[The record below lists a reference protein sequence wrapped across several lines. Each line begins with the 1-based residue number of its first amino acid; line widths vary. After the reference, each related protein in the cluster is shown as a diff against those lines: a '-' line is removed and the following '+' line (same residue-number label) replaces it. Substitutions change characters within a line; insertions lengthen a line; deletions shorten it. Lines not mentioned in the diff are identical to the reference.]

1 MKVTLIVQARSNS
14 TRLKNKMFLTLGK
27 YKILEWVIL
36 RLKNIR
42 FVDNLVIA
50 TSDKVEDRNILKI
63 AKKNNLKVFIGD
75 EKNVLKRFYLCSK
88 KFPSDLVVR
97 VCADNPLI
105 DKKEIERLILYFKKN
120 YKKNDYLQNFLVT
133 KNSIYA
139 GGFGAE
145 IFKRKCIKEA
155 FLSAKLLSDKEH
167 VTKFI
172 RNNPKKF
179 KSEFYFGNK
188 NLHFPYLNFDV
199 DTNKDLKNLS
209 GIFKKLNVK
218 LSTKGDMFIKRYL
231 TKSINEDLINLFPIN
246 RSLTGSGNL
255 KTLRY
260 IQKKIPIKILSIK
273 SGTAVYD
280 WKVPHEWIV
289 KNAYVKDTEGN
300 YIIDYKN
307 NNLSIV
313 NYSSSYR
320 GYLTAKQLSKKLYT
334 KQNLTNAI
342 PYKTSYYK
350 KDWGFC
356 IEQKNLKKIINYKK
370 KFYVNIDTKFKKSKM
385 DFGEILIKGKS
396 QKEILISTYICHPSM
411 ANDNLSG
418 IILTTYLTQ
427 FIKSLKNRYWT
438 YRIIFIPETIG
449 AIAYCKIN
457 EKKIKNVLFALMVN
471 NVGGPGKISF
481 KQSFDDDHF
490 INTLINQVLN
500 ENKIRAKKYKFDIH
514 GSDERQFSSQF
525 FNINSASIHKDKYF
539 EYKQYHT
546 SADNLDFVKSEN
558 LFKML
563 KLYQGLIVKIESQII
578 FKTLKT
584 KCEPMLSKY
593 SLYPTLGGENVPGK
607 KINFIDTILWLIFL
621 SNGNRTVEQIAKKLK
636 ISKFRLMD
644 FYKILQSKKI
654 IKRI

>member
-1 MKVTLIVQARSNS
+1 MRVTLIIQARSNS
-14 TRLKNKMFLTLGK
+14 TRLKNKMFLMLDK
-27 YKILEWVIL
+27 YKVLEWVIF
-36 RLKNIR
+36 RLKKIK
-42 FVDNLVIA
+42 FVNNLVIA
-50 TSDKVEDRNILKI
+50 TSNKVADKDIIKI
-63 AKKNNLKVFIGD
+63 GKKNNLKVFAGN

-88 KFPSDLVVR
+88 KYPSDLIVR

-105 DKKEIERLILYFKKN
+105 DKNEIENLILYFKKN
-120 YKKNDYLQNFLVT
+120 YKKIDYLQNFLVS

-145 IFKRKCIKEA
+145 IFKKKCIKEA
-155 FLSAKLLSDKEH
+155 FFNAKTSSDKEH
-167 VTKFI
+167 VTKYI

-179 KSEFYFGNK
+179 KSAFYFGNK

-199 DTNKDLKNLS
+199 DTKKDLDNLNRLS
-209 GIFKKLNVK
+209 RKLNFK
-218 LSTKGDMFIKRYL
+218 LSTRGDIVVKKFLIR
-231 TKSINEDLINLFPIN
+231 SINEDLINLFPLN
-246 RSLTGSGNL
+246 RSLTGVGNL
-255 KTLRY
+255 NTLKY
-260 IQKKIPIKILSIK
+260 IQKKIPIKILNIK
-273 SGTAVYD
+273 SGTTVYD
-280 WKVPHEWIV
+280 WKVPNEWVV
-289 KNAYVKDTEGN
+289 KNAYIKDSKGN

-313 NYSSSYR
+313 NYSTSFK

-334 KQNLTNAI
+334 KKNLKNAI

-356 IEQKNLKKIINYKK
+356 IEQKKLNKILDSKK

-385 DFGEILIKGKS
+385 VFGEILIKGKS
-396 QKEILISTYICHPSM
+396 KKEILISTYICHPSM

-427 FIKSLKNRYWT
+427 FIQSLKNRYWS

-449 AIAYCKIN
+449 AIAYCKLN

-471 NVGGPGKISF
+471 NVGGPGKVSF
-481 KQSFDDDHF
+481 KQSFDDSHF
-490 INTLINQVLN
+490 INNLINQVLN
-500 ENKIRAKKYKFDIH
+500 ENQIRAKKYKFDIH

-525 FNINSASIHKDKYF
+525 FHINSASIHKDKYF
-539 EYKQYHT
+539 EYNQYHS

-563 KLYQGLIVKIESQII
+563 KIYQSLIFKIEKQII

-621 SNGNRTVEQIAKKLK
+621 SDGNKTVEQIAKILK
-636 ISKFRLMD
+636 ISKFKLMN

>member
-199 DTNKDLKNLS
+199 DTKKDLDNLNKIS
-209 GIFKKLNVK
+209 KQLNLK
-218 LSTKGDMFIKRYL
+218 LSTKGDMIIKKYL
-231 TKSINEDLINLFPIN
+231 IKSINQDLVKLFPVN
-246 RSLTGSGNL
+246 RSLTGSGNM
-255 KTLRY
+255 KTLKY
-260 IQKKIPIKILSIK
+260 IQKKIPIKILNIK
-273 SGTAVYD
+273 SGTNVYD

-289 KNAYVKDTEGN
+289 K
-300 YIIDYKN
+300 
-307 NNLSIV
+307 
-313 NYSSSYR
+313 
-320 GYLTAKQLSKKLYT
+320 
-334 KQNLTNAI
+334 
-342 PYKTSYYK
+342 
-350 KDWGFC
+350 
-356 IEQKNLKKIINYKK
+356 
-370 KFYVNIDTKFKKSKM
+370 M
-385 DFGEILIKGKS
+385 
-396 QKEILISTYICHPSM
+396 
-411 ANDNLSG
+411 
-418 IILTTYLTQ
+418 
-427 FIKSLKNRYWT
+427 
-438 YRIIFIPETIG
+438 
-449 AIAYCKIN
+449 
-457 EKKIKNVLFALMVN
+457 LM
-471 NVGGPGKISF
+471 
-481 KQSFDDDHF
+481 
-490 INTLINQVLN
+490 
-500 ENKIRAKKYKFDIH
+500 
-514 GSDERQFSSQF
+514 
-525 FNINSASIHKDKYF
+525 
-539 EYKQYHT
+539 
-546 SADNLDFVKSEN
+546 
-558 LFKML
+558 
-563 KLYQGLIVKIESQII
+563 
-578 FKTLKT
+578 
-584 KCEPMLSKY
+584 
-593 SLYPTLGGENVPGK
+593 
-607 KINFIDTILWLIFL
+607 
-621 SNGNRTVEQIAKKLK
+621 
-636 ISKFRLMD
+636 
-644 FYKILQSKKI
+644 
-654 IKRI
+654 

>member
-1 MKVTLIVQARSNS
+1 M
-14 TRLKNKMFLTLGK
+14 
-27 YKILEWVIL
+27 
-36 RLKNIR
+36 
-42 FVDNLVIA
+42 
-50 TSDKVEDRNILKI
+50 
-63 AKKNNLKVFIGD
+63 
-75 EKNVLKRFYLCSK
+75 
-88 KFPSDLVVR
+88 
-97 VCADNPLI
+97 
-105 DKKEIERLILYFKKN
+105 
-120 YKKNDYLQNFLVT
+120 
-133 KNSIYA
+133 
-139 GGFGAE
+139 
-145 IFKRKCIKEA
+145 
-155 FLSAKLLSDKEH
+155 
-167 VTKFI
+167 
-172 RNNPKKF
+172 
-179 KSEFYFGNK
+179 YFGNK

-313 NYSSSYR
+313 NYSTNYK

-334 KQNLTNAI
+334 KKNLINAI

-490 INTLINQVLN
+490 INNLINQVLN

-636 ISKFRLMD
+636 ISKFRLMN

>member
-1 MKVTLIVQARSNS
+1 M
-14 TRLKNKMFLTLGK
+14 
-27 YKILEWVIL
+27 E
-36 RLKNIR
+36 
-42 FVDNLVIA
+42 
-50 TSDKVEDRNILKI
+50 
-63 AKKNNLKVFIGD
+63 
-75 EKNVLKRFYLCSK
+75 
-88 KFPSDLVVR
+88 
-97 VCADNPLI
+97 
-105 DKKEIERLILYFKKN
+105 
-120 YKKNDYLQNFLVT
+120 
-133 KNSIYA
+133 
-139 GGFGAE
+139 
-145 IFKRKCIKEA
+145 
-155 FLSAKLLSDKEH
+155 DKEH
-167 VTKFI
+167 VTKYI
-172 RNNPKKF
+172 RNNTKKF
-179 KSEFYFGNK
+179 KSSLYLGNK

-199 DTNKDLKNLS
+199 DTNKDLKNLNR
-209 GIFKKLNVK
+209 IFKRLNVK

-255 KTLRY
+255 KTLKY
-260 IQKKIPIKILSIK
+260 IQKKIPIKILNIK
-273 SGTAVYD
+273 SGTSVYD

-289 KNAYVKDTEGN
+289 KNAYVKDSEGN

-313 NYSSSYR
+313 NYSASYK

-334 KQNLTNAI
+334 KKNLINAI

-356 IEQKNLKKIINYKK
+356 VEQKNLKKIINYKK

-427 FIKSLKNRYWT
+427 FIKSLKNRYWS

-449 AIAYCKIN
+449 AIAYCKLN
-457 EKKIKNVLFALMVN
+457 EKKIKNVLLALMVN
-471 NVGGPGKISF
+471 NVGGTGKISF

-500 ENKIRAKKYKFDIH
+500 ENKIKAKKYKFDIH

-546 SADNLDFVKSEN
+546 SADNLDFVKGEN

-563 KLYQGLIVKIESQII
+563 KLYQSLIVKIESQII

-621 SNGNRTVEQIAKKLK
+621 SNGNNHTFHRC
-636 ISKFRLMD
+636 RL
-644 FYKILQSKKI
+644 I
-654 IKRI
+654 R

>member
-1 MKVTLIVQARSNS
+1 MKVTLIIQARSNS
-14 TRLKNKMFLTLGK
+14 TRIKNKMFMMLGK

-36 RLKNIR
+36 RLKKIR
-42 FVDNLVIA
+42 FVNNVIIA
-50 TSDKVEDRNILKI
+50 TSNKIVDRNIIKI
-63 AKKNNLKVFIGD
+63 AKKNNLKVFAGS

-88 KFPSDLVVR
+88 KFPSDIIVR

-105 DKKEIERLILYFKKN
+105 DKKEIEKLILYFKKN
-120 YKKNDYLQNFLVT
+120 YNKNDYLQNFLVS

-139 GGFGAE
+139 SGFGAE
-145 IFKRKCIKEA
+145 IFKSKCLKEA
-155 FLSAKLLSDKEH
+155 FFNAKSSEDREH
-167 VTKFI
+167 VTKYI
-172 RNNPKKF
+172 RNNSKKF
-179 KSEFYFGNK
+179 KSSLYFGNK

-356 IEQKNLKKIINYKK
+356 VEQKNLKKIINYKK

>member
-1 MKVTLIVQARSNS
+1 MKVNLIIQARSNS
-14 TRLKNKMFLTLGK
+14 TRIKNKMFLILGK
-27 YKILEWVIL
+27 YKILEWVIF
-36 RLKNIR
+36 RLKKIK
-42 FVDNLVIA
+42 FVDNIIIA
-50 TSDKVEDRNILKI
+50 TSNKIVDKNIIKI
-63 AKKNNLKVFIGD
+63 AKKNNLDVFTGS
-75 EKNVLKRFYLCSK
+75 EKNVLERFYLCSK
-88 KFPSDLVVR
+88 KFPSEIIVR

-105 DKKEIERLILYFKKN
+105 DKKEIEKLILYFKKN
-120 YKKNDYLQNFLVT
+120 YNKNDYLQNFLVS

-145 IFKRKCIKEA
+145 IFKSKCLEEA
-155 FLSAKLLSDKEH
+155 FFNAKSSKDKEH
-167 VTKFI
+167 VTKYI
-172 RNNPKKF
+172 RNNPNKF
-179 KSEFYFGNK
+179 KSSFYLGNK

-199 DTNKDLKNLS
+199 DTNKDFKNLNR
-209 GIFKKLNVK
+209 IFKKLDIK
-218 LSTKGDMFIKRYL
+218 LSTSADIIIKRYL
-231 TKSINEDLINLFPIN
+231 NKSINEDLVNLFPLN

-255 KTLRY
+255 KTLKY
-260 IQKKIPIKILSIK
+260 IQKKIPIKILNIK

-280 WKVPHEWIV
+280 WKVPYEWTV
-289 KNAYVKDTEGN
+289 KNAYLKDSDGN

-313 NYSSSYR
+313 NYSKSFK
-320 GYLTAKQLSKKLYT
+320 GYLTAKQLSRKLYT
-334 KQNLTNAI
+334 KKNLINAI

-356 IEQKNLKKIINYKK
+356 VSQKNLKKITDYKK
-370 KFYVNIDTKFKKSKM
+370 KFYVNIDTEFKKSKM

-396 QKEILISTYICHPSM
+396 KKEILISTYICHPSM

-418 IILTTYLTQ
+418 IILTTYLSK
-427 FIKSLKNRYWT
+427 FIKSLKNRYWS

-449 AIAYCKIN
+449 AIAYCKLN
-457 EKKIKNVLFALMVN
+457 EKKIKNILFALIVN
-471 NVGGPGKISF
+471 NVGGPGQISF
-481 KQSFDDDHF
+481 KQSFDNNHF
-490 INTLINQVLN
+490 VNVLINQVLK

-525 FNINSASIHKDKYF
+525 FKINAASIHKDKYF

-546 SADNLDFVKSEN
+546 SADNLDFVKSKN

-563 KLYQGLIVKIESQII
+563 KLYQDLILKIEKQII
-578 FKTLKT
+578 FKTQKT

-621 SNGNRTVEQIAKKLK
+621 SDGNMTVEQITKKLK
-636 ISKFRLMD
+636 ISKLRLMSY
-644 FYKILQSKKI
+644 YKILQLKKI
-654 IKRI
+654 IERV

>member
-1 MKVTLIVQARSNS
+1 MRVTLIVQARSNS
-14 TRLKNKMFLTLGK
+14 KRLKNKMFLRLGK

-42 FVDNLVIA
+42 YVDNLVVA
-50 TSDKVEDRNILKI
+50 TSDKVVDRNIVKI
-63 AKKNNLKVFIGD
+63 AKKNSLKVFIGD

-88 KFPSDLVVR
+88 KFPSDIIVR

-105 DKKEIERLILYFKKN
+105 DKKEIEKLIIYFKKN
-120 YKKNDYLQNFLVT
+120 YNRTDYLQNFLVS

-139 GGFGAE
+139 SGFGAE
-145 IFKRKCIKEA
+145 IFKSKCLKEA
-155 FLSAKLLSDKEH
+155 FLNAKTLGDKEH
-167 VTKFI
+167 VTKYI
-172 RNNPKKF
+172 RNNTKKF
-179 KSEFYFGNK
+179 KSSLYVGNK

-199 DTNKDLKNLS
+199 DTNKDLKNLNS
-209 GIFKKLNVK
+209 IFKKLGIK
-218 LSTKGDMFIKRYL
+218 LSTSADIVVKKYLNHSIK
-231 TKSINEDLINLFPIN
+231 EDLVNLFPLN
-246 RSLTGSGNL
+246 RSLTGPANL
-255 KTLRY
+255 KTLKY
-260 IQKKIPIKILSIK
+260 IQKKIPIKILNIK

-280 WKVPHEWIV
+280 WKVPYEWIV
-289 KNAYVKDTEGN
+289 KNAYVKDSDGN

-313 NYSSSYR
+313 NYSKNYK
-320 GYLTAKQLSKKLYT
+320 GYLTAKQLSRKLYT
-334 KQNLTNAI
+334 KKNLINAI

-356 IEQKNLKKIINYKK
+356 ISQKNLKKITDYKK
-370 KFYVNIDTKFKKSKM
+370 KFFVNIDTEFKKTKM

-396 QKEILISTYICHPSM
+396 KKEILISTYICHPSM

-418 IILTTYLTQ
+418 IILTTYLSK
-427 FIKSLKNRYWT
+427 FIKSLKNRYWS

-449 AIAYCKIN
+449 AIAYCKLN
-457 EKKIKNVLFALMVN
+457 EKKVKNILFALIVN

-481 KQSFDDDHF
+481 KQSFDNNHF
-490 INTLINQVLN
+490 INILINQVLK

-525 FNINSASIHKDKYF
+525 FKINAASIHKDKYF
-539 EYKQYHT
+539 EYKEYHT
-546 SADNLDFVKSEN
+546 SADNLDFVKSKN

-563 KLYQGLIVKIESQII
+563 KLYQNLILKIEKQII
-578 FKTLKT
+578 FKTLKR

-621 SNGNRTVEQIAKKLK
+621 SDGNMTVEQISKKLK
-636 ISKFRLMD
+636 ISKLRLMS

-654 IKRI
+654 IKRV

>member
-1 MKVTLIVQARSNS
+1 MKVTLIIQARSNS
-14 TRLKNKMFLTLGK
+14 TRIKNKMFLMLGK
-27 YKILEWVIL
+27 YKILEWVIF
-36 RLKNIR
+36 RLKKIR
-42 FVDNLVIA
+42 FVNNVIIA
-50 TSDKVEDRNILKI
+50 TSNKIVDRNIIKI
-63 AKKNNLKVFIGD
+63 AKKNNLNVFAGS
-75 EKNVLKRFYLCSK
+75 EKNVLERFYLCSK
-88 KFPSDLVVR
+88 KFPSDIIIR

-105 DKKEIERLILYFKKN
+105 DKKEIEKLIIYFKKN
-120 YKKNDYLQNFLVT
+120 YNKNDYLQNFIVS

-139 GGFGAE
+139 SGFGAE
-145 IFKRKCIKEA
+145 IFKSKCLEEA
-155 FLSAKLLSDKEH
+155 FFNAKSLEDKEH
-167 VTKFI
+167 VTKYI
-172 RNNPKKF
+172 RNNTKKF
-179 KSEFYFGNK
+179 KSSLYLGNK

-199 DTNKDLKNLS
+199 DTNKDLKNLNR
-209 GIFKKLNVK
+209 IFKRLNVK

-255 KTLRY
+255 KTLKY
-260 IQKKIPIKILSIK
+260 IQKKIPIKILNIK
-273 SGTAVYD
+273 SGTSVYD

-289 KNAYVKDTEGN
+289 KNAYVKDSEGN

-313 NYSSSYR
+313 NYSASYK

-334 KQNLTNAI
+334 KKNLINAI

-356 IEQKNLKKIINYKK
+356 VEQKNLKKIINYKK

-427 FIKSLKNRYWT
+427 FIKSLKNRYWS

-449 AIAYCKIN
+449 AIAYCKLN

-471 NVGGPGKISF
+471 NVGGTGKISF

-500 ENKIRAKKYKFDIH
+500 ENKIKAKKYKFDIH

-546 SADNLDFVKSEN
+546 SADNLDFVKGEN

-563 KLYQGLIVKIESQII
+563 KLYQSLIVKIESQII

-621 SNGNRTVEQIAKKLK
+621 SNGNNTVEQIAKKLK
-636 ISKFRLMD
+636 ISKFKLMN